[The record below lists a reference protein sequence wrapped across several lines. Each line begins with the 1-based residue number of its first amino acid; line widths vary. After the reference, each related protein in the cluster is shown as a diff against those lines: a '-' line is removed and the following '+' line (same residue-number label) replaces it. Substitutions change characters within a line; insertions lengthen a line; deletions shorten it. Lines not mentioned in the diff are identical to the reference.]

1 MYDRKRIKKIM
12 SSNCESILVL
22 RTGKQELM
30 TPPLPDT
37 CMITINLCFN
47 VMLDVVFGGEG
58 WG

>member
-1 MYDRKRIKKIM
+1 M

-22 RTGKQELM
+22 RTEKQELM

-47 VMLDVVFGGEG
+47 VMLDVVLGGARDG
-58 WG
+58 GSSSFAFV